1 MLVGQAK
8 VYVRQ
13 LQHNLNTE
21 LLFRNVSC
29 ATQMGQLASSGQS
42 LKVDD
47 CSRTLPADNSTVTE
61 PFLGAVDVFSKSRK
75 NTLTRASLQNGAMIL
90 VYQKT

>member
-1 MLVGQAK
+1 M
-8 VYVRQ
+8 YVRQ

-47 CSRTLPADNSTVTE
+47 CSRTQDKAVLTLVCDVLSQKKSSA
-61 PFLGAVDVFSKSRK
+61 GAFFV
-75 NTLTRASLQNGAMIL
+75 Q
-90 VYQKT
+90 